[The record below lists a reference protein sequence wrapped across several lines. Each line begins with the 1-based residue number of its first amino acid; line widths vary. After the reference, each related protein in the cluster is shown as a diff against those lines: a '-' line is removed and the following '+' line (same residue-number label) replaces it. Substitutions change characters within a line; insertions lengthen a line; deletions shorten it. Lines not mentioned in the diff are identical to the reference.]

1 MAEVVFENVSKVYP
15 GGISAVEAVNLQV
28 RDGELLVLVGPSG
41 CGKTT
46 LLRLLAGLEIP
57 TSGTI
62 RIGNRLMN
70 GVAPCDRD
78 VALVFQRPALYPQ
91 RTVRGNLAFG
101 LALKQGDTWWRRLLS
116 SQRRRQ
122 HQALHQ
128 GVTATARLLGLENV
142 LERYPAQL
150 SGGQQQRVALGRAL
164 VRQPGVLL
172 LDEPLSNLDM
182 GLRQELRHELHLLQR
197 QFQATILHVTHDP
210 VEALTLGDRVAVMER
225 GRLLQIGSPQEVF
238 RQPVNRFVA
247 GFVGW
252 PAMNFIDGELQ
263 MRDGQMFFIACP
275 GKVAVPKDLAEGWS
289 QWIARPLTLGIRPED
304 VQIGDSALSGS
315 WRMCVCLVE
324 ALGHS
329 TLVTLS
335 SGALEITAWRMGGC
349 PFPARL
355 DIMAA
360 ESNAMVH
367 LDLKNGHLFD
377 RTSGAALTVRST
389 G

>member
-1 MAEVVFENVSKVYP
+1 
-15 GGISAVEAVNLQV
+15 
-28 RDGELLVLVGPSG
+28 
-41 CGKTT
+41 
-46 LLRLLAGLEIP
+46 
-57 TSGTI
+57 
-62 RIGNRLMN
+62 
-70 GVAPCDRD
+70 
-78 VALVFQRPALYPQ
+78 
-91 RTVRGNLAFG
+91 
-101 LALKQGDTWWRRLLS
+101 
-116 SQRRRQ
+116 
-122 HQALHQ
+122 
-128 GVTATARLLGLENV
+128 
-142 LERYPAQL
+142 
-150 SGGQQQRVALGRAL
+150 
-164 VRQPGVLL
+164 
-172 LDEPLSNLDM
+172 
-182 GLRQELRHELHLLQR
+182 
-197 QFQATILHVTHDP
+197 
-210 VEALTLGDRVAVMER
+210 
-225 GRLLQIGSPQEVF
+225 
-238 RQPVNRFVA
+238 
-247 GFVGW
+247 VGW
-252 PAMNFIDGELQ
+252 PAMNFIAGELQ